1 MESQPKDPYLG
12 TKILN
17 QFRLERVL
25 GAGGMG
31 VVYQAWDE
39 GLGRKVAVKI
49 LHRDLITKKDIV
61 ARFHREAQI
70 AHQLD
75 HPGIVRVVLFGQLAD
90 GNLYLVLEYLEGPTL
105 MEAIE
110 RDRRF
115 LPARAVKIVTQ
126 IGDAVGYTHTKGII
140 HRDLKPENIILTRRE
155 DDPEYPK
162 VLDFGI
168 AKSLLASHSFVTQT
182 GLIFGTA
189 RYISPEGAA
198 GEDVDQRSDV
208 YSLAV
213 IAYQLLAGR
222 TPFEAEEP
230 VQLLV
235 KHMHEAPAPLRRWPI
250 AHDVPPL
257 VEDVVMRALAK
268 NPEARHDNATEFA
281 RALRAALEGS
291 GVTTPRTLP
300 AQPVTPVVLG
310 PSATVGTPSPVTQ
323 TPVPRE
329 GGLPSLV
336 RTSAMPLFASATGPQ
351 DHHLPLHPAATLD
364 RITAPP
370 PEGHPEGRPSAVS
383 PVVLS
388 TSFQA
393 QAGVYGGPVV
403 APRMEIPQVD
413 PAALGPPAAPALP
426 PVAPVSAV
434 VPVAPVGPPDDDDL
448 HVPGLPRRA
457 RPRPPVG
464 AETVGPEVPTL
475 HTHPRRSPAGTAALV
490 LLSMGIAVGVA
501 VGGAYGLR
509 MFPAQQQEDRVND
522 LLRRADSAFQA
533 GRLVHADN
541 GNDVEDLTDAALAL
555 DPRNPRALRLR
566 RNAAAQLKGA
576 GDAER
581 TAGRPARAIPFYQ
594 DALRLLDDATLRDDL
609 AAARREADLVR
620 PRTAPPA
627 PAPARPVPAQPSP
640 AQPGRTNPSRGAV
653 VAPRGPNP
661 APTPAAPTAPARP
674 RAPGDRTPQ
683 PVPGADPGITFTPG
697 RDSAPPSGPALE
709 PLPQQPAQ
717 PPQAIQPQT
726 PMIQTPFGP
735 VPMAPPPQPRGADPG
750 VQPGPFDPNPGG
762 HRGEF

>member
-1 MESQPKDPYLG
+1 MDSQPKDPYLG

-90 GNLYLVLEYLEGPTL
+90 GNLYLVLEHLEGPTL
-105 MEAIE
+105 LEAIE

-115 LPARAVKIVTQ
+115 LPARAVKVVTQ
-126 IGDAVGYTHTKGII
+126 IGDAVGYTHAKGII

-208 YSLAV
+208 YSLAI

-222 TPFEAEEP
+222 TPFEADEP

-235 KHMHEAPAPLRRWPI
+235 KHMHEAPPPLRRWPI
-250 AHDVPPL
+250 AHDVPAL
-257 VEDVVMRALAK
+257 VEDVIMRALAK

-281 RALRAALEGS
+281 HALRAALEGS
-291 GVTTPRTLP
+291 GVAPMRTLP
-300 AQPVTPVVLG
+300 AQPMAPVVLG
-310 PSATVGTPSPVTQ
+310 PAPPRSDAPP
-323 TPVPRE
+323 PAAPRE

-336 RTSAMPLFASATGPQ
+336 RTSAMPLYASVTGPVGPVA
-351 DHHLPLHPAATLD
+351 HGPAGTLD
-364 RITAPP
+364 RISSPP
-370 PEGHPEGRPSAVS
+370 PEAIPGGAPSAVS
-383 PVVLS
+383 PVQISASLH
-388 TSFQA
+388 A
-393 QAGVYGGPVV
+393 QAGIYGGAVV

-413 PAALGPPAAPALP
+413 PAVLAHNVAPVVPVVPVVPAAP
-426 PVAPVSAV
+426 VAPIAPV
-434 VPVAPVGPPDDDDL
+434 VPGSALDDDDL
-448 HVPGLPRRA
+448 QVPGLPRKGRA
-457 RPRPPVG
+457 RPPVG
-464 AETVGPEVPTL
+464 AEVAGPDMTTL
-475 HTHPRRSPAGTAALV
+475 HTPPRRSRAGTAAMV
-490 LLSMGIAVGVA
+490 FVSMCIAVGVA
-501 VGGAYGLR
+501 AGGAYGLK
-509 MFPAQQQEDRVND
+509 MFPAQQQEERIND
-522 LLRRADSAFQA
+522 LLRRADSAFEA
-533 GRLVHADN
+533 GRLVHSDN
-541 GNDVEDLTDAALAL
+541 GSDVEDLTDAVLAL
-555 DPRNPRALRLR
+555 DLRNPRALRLR
-566 RNAAAQLKGA
+566 RNAAARLKTA

-581 TAGRPARAIPFYQ
+581 TAGRPAQAIPYYQ

-609 AAARREADLVR
+609 AAAQREADARR
-620 PRTAPPA
+620 PPTPPVAPPT
-627 PAPARPVPAQPSP
+627 PPTQ
-640 AQPGRTNPSRGAV
+640 RTNPSRGAV
-653 VAPRGPNP
+653 TAPRGPDP
-661 APTPAAPTAPARP
+661 APTPAPTPAPARP
-674 RAPGDRTPQ
+674 RAAPGTAAPQ
-683 PVPGADPGITFTPG
+683 EVPGADPGITFTPG
-697 RDSAPPSGPALE
+697 SDSTTPGGPALQ
-709 PLPQQPAQ
+709 PLPQDPARPSAQPA
-717 PPQAIQPQT
+717 PQGPT
-726 PMIQTPFGP
+726 TIQTPFGP
-735 VPMAPPPQPRGADPG
+735 IPMGPSPTPRPADPG
-750 VQPGPFDPNPGG
+750 APAGPFDPNPGA